1 MIQAHCSEKQAIRSK
16 NLYFLYVIDRF
27 SPFFLPMSKLL
38 QSLFTHTLFVKERHV
53 QFAQVAHDKRVTVS
67 NLLTLLFTKEQQEQ
81 FALLHQGIDLSLT
94 KNERIARKP
103 ISELPTSISCYSD
116 FDAKAKNQ
124 GASQCYDFL
133 CVLNSFYLRGWGVL
147 CLSPAPL
154 LPSPCHPVF
163 LPVSLSPCLS
173 PVSMPVSLSPKC

>member
-81 FALLHQGIDLSLT
+81 FALLHQGIFRSQ
-94 KNERIARKP
+94 K
-103 ISELPTSISCYSD
+103 ISESLENRLVNFQPRYHVTVTLTQRQ
-116 FDAKAKNQ
+116 KTK
-124 GASQCYDFL
+124 GPASVMIF
-133 CVLNSFYLRGWGVL
+133 CVS
-147 CLSPAPL
+147 
-154 LPSPCHPVF
+154 
-163 LPVSLSPCLS
+163 
-173 PVSMPVSLSPKC
+173 